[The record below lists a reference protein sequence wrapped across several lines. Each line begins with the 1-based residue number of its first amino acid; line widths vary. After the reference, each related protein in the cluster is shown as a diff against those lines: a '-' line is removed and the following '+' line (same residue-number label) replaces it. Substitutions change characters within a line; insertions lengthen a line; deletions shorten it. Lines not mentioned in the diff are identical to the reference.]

1 MGSRPAQGLAA
12 MLADRRPPGDDP
24 AELVAHVSALKREVL
39 LRVHRHRL
47 GFEDLEDCYSQATLE
62 LVCRA
67 RTRARAFQGEAHVAN
82 ALEQR
87 FLSRIADRRRAL
99 SGRSPIAAVTH
110 AALRHADDQEVGPD
124 GAVLATVADPTGDVA
139 ERLAGQD
146 EVRRLRELA
155 EDLTADQRLV
165 LACQVA
171 LDMECQEF
179 CSRFGWSAEKFRK
192 VAQRARARLRA
203 LVADYEAGERCRS
216 LADDLAAYV
225 AHVAGGEQSERVRR
239 HLTNCPA
246 CAQTARELERV
257 ARGVG
262 ALLPLPPVLDPEVV
276 HRFGAVG
283 RIFGRLLPFW
293 DSGEGAAAA
302 KAAAAAGG
310 GGITAGGSVVGLGA
324 AKFGVTALCVAG
336 AAGGYVVCDQIG
348 LLSGPLPRERP
359 HVATT
364 ANAVHTVPPKRRAP
378 SRAVARAP
386 APITHTIRQPS
397 ATATPSAQRGSSAAS
412 TSPSH
417 QASDEFGFEGAG
429 GTTGSAPASSSSS
442 SPSARAASA
451 GPQSA
456 PTTSSASRTPLAA
469 SGPRASTEFGFE

>member
-1 MGSRPAQGLAA
+1 MPAERQRGSE
-12 MLADRRPPGDDP
+12 DP
-24 AELVAHVSALKREVL
+24 AELVAHVSALKRDVL

-62 LVCRA
+62 LVSRA

-110 AALRHADDQEVGPD
+110 AALRHADDQEGGPD
-124 GAVLATVADPTGDVA
+124 GALLAAVADPAADVA

-146 EVRRLRELA
+146 DVRRLRELA
-155 EDLTADQRLV
+155 DELTADQRLV
-165 LACQVA
+165 LACQIA

-179 CSRFGWSAEKFRK
+179 CARFGWSAEKFRK
-192 VAQRARARLRA
+192 VAQRARARLRI

-262 ALLPLPPVLDPEVV
+262 ALLPLPPVVDPEVV

-283 RIFGRLLPFW
+283 RILGRVLPFW

-302 KAAAAAGG
+302 KAGAAAAAGG

-324 AKFGVTALCVAG
+324 AKLGVTALCVAG

-348 LLSGPLPRERP
+348 LFSGPLPRER
-359 HVATT
+359 HHIATS
-364 ANAVHTVPPKRRAP
+364 ANATRKAPAKRRAP
-378 SRAVARAP
+378 SQAVTRTP
-386 APITHTIRQPS
+386 APITHTIRRPP
-397 ATATPSAQRGSSAAS
+397 ATATSGAYERSSAAS
-412 TSPSH
+412 TSPSN
-417 QASDEFGFEGAG
+417 QASSEFGFEGAG

-451 GPQSA
+451 GAQSA
-456 PTTSSASRTPLAA
+456 PTTASSSRPPPAA
-469 SGPRASTEFGFE
+469 TGPKASTEFGFE